1 TSGREFSESQLFFA
15 GWLQKEDRPAAFAM
29 LCTGDEKSERWQ
41 SLTAGLDWAPFTLR
55 ELDCAGSP
63 APTAEE
69 CAAAGLFFGD
79 DVEKL
84 SPTTLLHLMEIQRRP
99 GEIDA
104 RGHRRS
110 GPSYA
115 GGFALLTS
123 IRRDGISQA
132 VVHRWEEDRVGE
144 LIKPAPIKWAEWRT
158 AHATVQSVTPEP
170 PIDLSR
176 VRRQMLE
183 KKARKA
189 ARKWS

>member
-1 TSGREFSESQLFFA
+1 
-15 GWLQKEDRPAAFAM
+15 
-29 LCTGDEKSERWQ
+29 
-41 SLTAGLDWAPFTLR
+41 
-55 ELDCAGSP
+55 
-63 APTAEE
+63 
-69 CAAAGLFFGD
+69 LFFGD

-144 LIKPAPIKWAEWRT
+144 LIKPAPIDWAEWRA
-158 AHATVQSVTPEP
+158 AHVTICSATSEP
-170 PIDLSR
+170 PADLSR
-176 VRRQMLE
+176 VRREMLARKQRKE
-183 KKARKA
+183 ARKA
-189 ARKWS
+189 GGR